1 MSKNLSSALTEG
13 AQQLGL
19 DLNEAQVDQL
29 LQFVELLR
37 KWNITY
43 NLTAIEDPQEIISKH
58 ILDSLS
64 VSKYLVGENI
74 LDIGSGAGL
83 PGLPLSITH
92 AEKQFTLLDSNV
104 KKTRFMQQVVIEL
117 ELQNVQV
124 VNQRIQTFQP
134 AINHSFSTVV
144 SRAFTDSASFI
155 NHCSHVISQG
165 RLIFMLGKQKQLEGL
180 PKSYNVLEISSVI
193 IPQLDAQRHI
203 AVVEKNSQ

>member
-37 KWNITY
+37 KWNKTY
-43 NLTAIEDPQEIISKH
+43 NLTAIEDSQEIISKH

-134 AINHSFSTVV
+134 TINHSFSTVV
-144 SRAFTDSASFI
+144 SRAFADSASFI

>member
-1 MSKNLSSALTEG
+1 MSKNLSSVLTAG

-19 DLNEAQVDQL
+19 DLNEVQVGQL
-29 LQFVELLR
+29 LQFVELLT
-37 KWNITY
+37 KWNKTY
-43 NLTAIEDPQEIISKH
+43 NLTAIDDPQEMLSKH

-64 VSKYLVGENI
+64 VSKYLVGEKI

-92 AEKQFTLLDSNV
+92 AEKQFTLLDSNL
-104 KKTRFMQQVVIEL
+104 KKTRFMQQVAIEL
-117 ELQNVQV
+117 KLQNVEV

-144 SRAFTDSASFI
+144 SRAFADSTSFI
-155 NHCSHVISQG
+155 NQCSHVISQG
-165 RLIFMLGKQKQLEGL
+165 RLIFMLGKQKQLEAL
-180 PKSYNVLEISSVI
+180 PKSYNVLEISSVT